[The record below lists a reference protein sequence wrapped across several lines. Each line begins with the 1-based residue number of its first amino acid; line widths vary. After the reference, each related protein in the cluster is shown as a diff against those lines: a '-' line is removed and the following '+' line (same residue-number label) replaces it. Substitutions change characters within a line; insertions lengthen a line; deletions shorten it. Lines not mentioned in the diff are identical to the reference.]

1 MSKLSVDIK
10 VGETL
15 FIGGAQI
22 TLVAKSGGGGG
33 GGGQG
38 GDEVAVVTP
47 KQLKSRTTALNANTE
62 HTTHG

>member
-15 FIGGAQI
+15 LIGGAQI
-22 TLVAKSGGGGG
+22 TLVAKSG
-33 GGGQG
+33 QLARLVVTAP
-38 GDEVAVVTP
+38 DEVAVVTP